1 MTALRLRWP
10 QALGRWAAGAAGLAW
25 VGAFAGFHL
34 GPAAVGGAVVMAGLV
49 AAVGRRW
56 STPARLVSVV
66 VIAAAISGAAASNRV
81 ERTLEAAAPVGVVD
95 VVGVVAED
103 PRPYGESLRFVFEPS
118 YLFVAG
124 AWRPYPG
131 APLAVVADGD
141 LPEAGDTVRVE
152 GVGRSRPA
160 LVRGDPVAG
169 VVNAGQVTRVAGSS
183 NPLFVAGNQLR
194 ARVTSGLEGH
204 QEDPAAALLAGF
216 LIGDTSS
223 LDAADTEALRRAG
236 LTHYV
241 AVSGSNVALFLAA
254 WWLVAAPFAWN
265 PRLRAGIGLV
275 GLAVFVVVTRWEPS
289 VVRAATMAGLV
300 LGARI
305 AGFPLD
311 AWAALGGAVTLLLLV
326 SGDLAVNVGFQLSA
340 AATAGVLVGAG
351 MFAGRRPRWL
361 WATLGAT
368 MAAQA
373 AVVPLLMSHFGG
385 VPLLAPVA
393 NLLAAPLVTLST
405 ALGGIGVLTGVDILV
420 SLGLG
425 AGRVVLAI
433 AHAAAGWPQLGWAG
447 VGMVGVLAAMV
458 RRRATRAI
466 ALAAMVLAGTA
477 MAMPAGL
484 PAVPTMTVLDVGQG
498 DAVLLQDPNGWTVL
512 VDGGRDP
519 QVLGRALQDHG
530 VRRIHVLVATHG
542 DFDHVGGFVGLFDRV
557 DVGRLWVPDQPDLG
571 DVLPELVV
579 DAGEHGIPVVRRRA
593 GAVERSGHIELAT
606 LGPRRRYA
614 ESNNGSIVLWVTV
627 AGSTVLLP
635 GDIGA
640 VAQDEIEAV
649 RPDVMLIP
657 HHGSSTTDLDW
668 LAAHVP
674 SLAIVSVGRDNTYG
688 HPAPEVMQVLDD
700 AGVPVWL
707 TSEHGDIVV
716 PFG

>member
-1 MTALRLRWP
+1 VTALRLRWP
-10 QALGRWAAGAAGLAW
+10 RALGRWAAGAAGLAW
-25 VGAFAGFHL
+25 AGAFAGFHL
-34 GPAAVGGAVVMAGLV
+34 GPAAVVVAVVVV
-49 AAVGRRW
+49 AAGRRW
-56 STPARLVSVV
+56 PTPVRLLSAVV
-66 VIAAAISGAAASNRV
+66 VAAALSGVAASNRI
-81 ERTLEAAAPVGVVD
+81 ERTLDATAPIGNVE
-95 VVGVVAED
+95 VVGVVLED
-103 PRPYGESLRFVFEPS
+103 PRPYGGSSRFVFQPS
-118 YLFVAG
+118 HLLVAE
-124 AWRPYPG
+124 AWRPFPG
-131 APLAVVADGD
+131 APLAVVADD
-141 LPEAGDTVRVE
+141 DSPQAGDTVRVA
-152 GVGRSRPA
+152 GVGRPRPTV
-160 LVRGDPVAG
+160 VRGDPVAG
-169 VVNAGQVTRVAGSS
+169 IINARHVAVVARSS
-183 NPLFVAGNQLR
+183 SPLFVAGNQLR
-194 ARVTSGLEGH
+194 ARVASGLEGH
-204 QEDPAAALLAGF
+204 RGDPDAALLAGF
-216 LIGDTSS
+216 LIGDTSD
-223 LDAADTEALRRAG
+223 LDSADAEALRRAG

-326 SGDLAVNVGFQLSA
+326 SGDLAVNVGFQLSV

-351 MFAGRRPRWL
+351 MFSRRRPRWL

-405 ALGGIGVLTGVDILV
+405 AIGGVGVLTGLDVLV
-420 SLGLG
+420 SMGLQAAG
-425 AGRVVLAI
+425 AVLAI

-447 VGMVGVLAAMV
+447 VGMVGVLALMV
-458 RRRATRAI
+458 SRRATRAV
-466 ALAAMVLAGTA
+466 ALSAMILAGATL
-477 MAMPAGL
+477 AMPAGP
-484 PAVPTMTVLDVGQG
+484 PAVPTMTALDVGQG
-498 DAVLLQDPNGWTVL
+498 DAVLLQDPGGWTML

-519 QVLGRALQDHG
+519 QVLSRALQDHG

-557 DVGRLWVPDQPDLG
+557 EVGRLWVPDQPDLG
-571 DVLPELVV
+571 DVLPELVLE
-579 DAGEHGIPVVRRRA
+579 AAERGIPVVRRRA
-593 GAVERSGHIELAT
+593 GTMERIGSFELT
-606 LGPRRRYA
+606 VLGPRRRYA
-614 ESNNGSIVLWVTV
+614 EPNNGSIVLWVTV
-627 AGSTVLLP
+627 EGSTVLLP

-640 VAQDEIEAV
+640 VAQGELETV

-668 LAAHVP
+668 LAANAP
-674 SLAIVSVGRDNTYG
+674 ALAVISVGRDNTYG
-688 HPAPEVMQVLDD
+688 HPAPEVLQVLEDG
-700 AGVPVWL
+700 GVPVWL

-716 PFG
+716 PFR

>member
-1 MTALRLRWP
+1 LRWP
-10 QALGRWAAGAAGLAW
+10 QALGRWAAGAAGVAW

-34 GPAAVGGAVVMAGLV
+34 GGRAVLAAVAVAVVAVSV
-49 AAVGRRW
+49 ASDRPW
-56 STPARLVSVV
+56 SAPARLLSIVV
-66 VIAAAISGAAASNRV
+66 VAAALSGVAADNRIA
-81 ERTLEAAAPVGVVD
+81 RTLDAAAPAGNVELAGVV
-95 VVGVVAED
+95 VED
-103 PRPYGESLRFVFEPS
+103 PRRYGESFRFVFQPS
-118 YLFVAG
+118 HVLVAE
-124 AWRPYPG
+124 AWRPLAG
-131 APLAVVADGD
+131 APLAVVGD
-141 LPEAGDTVRVE
+141 DESPQAGDTVRVD
-152 GVGRSRPA
+152 GVGMPRPTV
-160 LVRGDPVAG
+160 VRGDPVAG
-169 VVNAGQVTRVAGSS
+169 VIKARDVTVVSGST
-183 NPLFVAGNQLR
+183 NPMFIAGNELR
-194 ARVTSGLEGH
+194 ARVSAGLERH
-204 QEDPAAALLAGF
+204 QGDPAAALLAGF
-216 LIGDTSS
+216 LIGDTSA
-223 LDAADTEALRRAG
+223 LDPTDTEALRRAG

-265 PRLRAGIGLV
+265 PRVRAGIGLV

-351 MFAGRRPRWL
+351 MFYGRRPRWV

-385 VPLLAPVA
+385 VPLLAPIA

-405 ALGGIGVLTGVDILV
+405 ALGGLGVLTGVDVLV
-420 SLGLG
+420 SLGLRV
-425 AGRVVLAI
+425 GRVVLGI
-433 AHAAAGWPQLGWAG
+433 AHAAAGWPQLEWVG
-447 VGMVGVLAAMV
+447 VGMVGMLALMVARRSTRAVALSAMV
-458 RRRATRAI
+458 V
-466 ALAAMVLAGTA
+466 AAAA
-477 MAMPAGL
+477 MAMPAGP
-484 PAVPTMTVLDVGQG
+484 PAVATMTVLDVGQG
-498 DAVLLQDPNGWTVL
+498 DAVLLQDPDGWTVL

-519 QVLGRALQDHG
+519 QVLNRALRDHG
-530 VRRIHVLVATHG
+530 VRRIHLLVATHG
-542 DFDHVGGFVGLFDRV
+542 DFDHVGGFVGLLDQFE
-557 DVGRLWVPDQPDLG
+557 VGQLWVPDQPDFG
-571 DVLPELVV
+571 DVVPELLIE
-579 DAGEHGIPVVRRRA
+579 AAEHAVPVVRQRA
-593 GAVERSGHIELAT
+593 GSSQRLGAYDLAA

-614 ESNNGSIVLWVTV
+614 DSNNGSIVLWVTV

-640 VAQDEIEAV
+640 VAQNELETV

-668 LAAHVP
+668 LAANVP
-674 SLAIVSVGRDNTYG
+674 TMAVVSVGEDNTYG
-688 HPAPEVMQVLDD
+688 HPAPEVMQVLDN